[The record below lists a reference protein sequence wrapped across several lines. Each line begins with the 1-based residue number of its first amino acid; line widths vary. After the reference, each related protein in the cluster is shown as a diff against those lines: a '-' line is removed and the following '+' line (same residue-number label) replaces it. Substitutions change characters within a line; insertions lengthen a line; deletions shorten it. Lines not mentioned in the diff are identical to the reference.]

1 MSHSLSNSL
10 RESSSN
16 LIGNESYSETIYL
29 DDSFD
34 DDNVSTVINIETQ
47 ALAPSIPPP
56 PLPHEIIPPP
66 PRETTINFNSTFN
79 KLNRLYAINREI
91 DLDIINLENI
101 IRKKIDKVQELQD
114 ELKKYSELIERLEK
128 MDFEV
133 SNYLELA
140 EEMVAQHSSR
150 IRSRQR
156 QLLLDLQSDTMKT
169 FQEMNQLHII

>member
-47 ALAPSIPPP
+47 ALAPSIPP
-56 PLPHEIIPPP
+56 PPP